1 MKVLIAEDNA
11 FSCKLL
17 VKTLEKAGYT
27 AVVAEDGDAAWS
39 VMQTEQ
45 APSMVL
51 LDWMMPGLQGIEV
64 CERIRSL
71 ERTVPPYI
79 IMLTAKADR
88 DDVVQGFEAGADD
101 YLKKPYDSSELLAR
115 MKVGARLVQQQA
127 LMHSL
132 IDALPDPIYM
142 KDSRGLY
149 LGCNDAYAAFAGID
163 KDQIGQKQATDVL
176 PDAQAYKTHM
186 DDLRALAADE
196 PIESEEWTVD
206 ADGKNVCHYS
216 MRVPLMESSSG
227 LRGLLVL
234 HRDVSH
240 ESLGE
245 KQLRYQHKLSVL
257 GSMLS
262 YVSHEFK
269 NIINA
274 IMGFASL
281 GLDSVDKENE
291 AYEYLDDIHASGEG
305 AKKLLEKLLDFSN
318 KENQEMELLVL
329 SDVVEDSLGLVRM
342 MKAPSV
348 ALEFS
353 AEAELPTMYGDR
365 VQLQQVV
372 TNLCVNALYAMEG
385 RESAVLTLRVETA
398 LAKHSD
404 EPSILF
410 SVEDSGCGIPVAAQ
424 EDIFEPHFTTR
435 EGEGSGLGLSI
446 VKTIVEQHQGTIEVE
461 SNEGVGSCFRLR
473 FPAKV

>member
-11 FSCKLL
+11 FSCRLL

-132 IDALPDPIYM
+132 IDALPDPIYV

-245 KQLRYQHKLSVL
+245 KQLRYQHKLSLLFHNRLHNGEAKPTAFPLPSREVRL
-257 GSMLS
+257 
-262 YVSHEFK
+262 K
-269 NIINA
+269 NIFLHLNRNP
-274 IMGFASL
+274 ASRIFHR
-281 GLDSVDKENE
+281 KENRWLIRMLRQRCLNSQCQHRRFTSLHGIE
-291 AYEYLDDIHASGEG
+291 RIHTQICYN
-305 AKKLLEKLLDFSN
+305 LL
-318 KENQEMELLVL
+318 
-329 SDVVEDSLGLVRM
+329 
-342 MKAPSV
+342 
-348 ALEFS
+348 
-353 AEAELPTMYGDR
+353 
-365 VQLQQVV
+365 QL
-372 TNLCVNALYAMEG
+372 Y
-385 RESAVLTLRVETA
+385 
-398 LAKHSD
+398 
-404 EPSILF
+404 PI
-410 SVEDSGCGIPVAAQ
+410 
-424 EDIFEPHFTTR
+424 
-435 EGEGSGLGLSI
+435 
-446 VKTIVEQHQGTIEVE
+446 TIHGGQ
-461 SNEGVGSCFRLR
+461 LR
-473 FPAKV
+473 FRRKF